1 MERRLA
7 AILAADVAG
16 YSRLMGADEE
26 GTLKTLN
33 LYRSVMTDL
42 IAEHQGR
49 VVDTVGD
56 SLLAEFGSA
65 VQAVRSAVA
74 MQRALDRRNADL
86 DEARRMHFR
95 IGINVGD
102 VMVQGAD
109 LMGDSV
115 NIAARLEQMAEPGGI
130 MVSGTVWEH
139 IEGKLS
145 FPCTFVG
152 EQTAK
157 NIARPVRTYRIAWE
171 QPDMEGARLCSPP
184 AARRLDK
191 PSIAVIPFVNMSGDP
206 EQEYFSD
213 GITDDIIT
221 ALSRFRSLFVIARHS
236 SFQLR
241 DKAIGIVEAA
251 RRLGARYIV
260 EGSLRKQDG
269 RVRINVQL
277 VDAAANSNLWSD
289 CYDRE
294 LKDVFAIQDEVTR
307 NIVSRLVG
315 RLESAELTRARHRP
329 TENLQVYECLHRAS
343 SLMGATGDRENETV
357 QALLLRAI
365 SLDPNCAR
373 AHAELALTYVF
384 DWLRSDAL
392 EDLDKAFDAARA
404 ALTADDQD
412 SWCHLAF
419 GFACMHRRLFQQ
431 AQEHYELALALN
443 PNDSEVI
450 ANMGELLSYRGKPE
464 EAIDWI
470 KEAMRLNPL
479 HPAYYWNDLAGA
491 YYHCHRYRDAI
502 AARLRMLQPFYA
514 HDICLAACYG
524 QLGDTVHATQ
534 HAEIVLKN
542 IPNFSARAFVAGE
555 PFEREADEL
564 HLLEGLHKAGLP
576 D

>member
-1 MERRLA
+1 MAEEPPKRRLA

-16 YSRLMGADEE
+16 YSRLMGEDEA
-26 GTLKTLN
+26 GTLSALKARRKEILQPVV
-33 LYRSVMTDL
+33 SK
-42 IAEHQGR
+42 HHGR
-49 VVDTVGD
+49 IVKLMGD
-56 SLLAEFGSA
+56 GVLVEFASA
-65 VQAVRSAVA
+65 VNAVVCAVELQGA
-74 MQRALDRRNADL
+74 MAAANKDLPEDRQISLRV
-86 DEARRMHFR
+86 
-95 IGINVGD
+95 GINLGD
-102 VMVQGAD
+102 VMVEDGD
-109 LMGDSV
+109 LYGDGV
-115 NIAARLEQMAEPGGI
+115 NIAARLEALAEPGCVF
-130 MVSGTVWEH
+130 VSSKVRDEVV
-139 IEGKLS
+139 GKLGIGFEDLGPQS
-145 FPCTFVG
+145 L
-152 EQTAK
+152 K
-157 NIARPVRTYRIAWE
+157 NIAEPVRAYRVS
-171 QPDMEGARLCSPP
+171 GVP
-184 AARRLDK
+184 AVAVAAPKNATDK

-294 LKDVFAIQDEVTR
+294 LKDVFAIQDEVTS

-365 SLDPNCAR
+365 SLDPHCAR

-392 EDLDKAFDAARA
+392 KDLDKAFDAARA

-470 KEAMRLNPL
+470 KQAMRLNPL

-491 YYHCHRYRDAI
+491 YYHCHRYGDAI

-524 QLGDTVHATQ
+524 QLGDTVHAKQ
-534 HAEIVLKN
+534 HADIVLKN

-555 PFEREADEL
+555 PFEREVDEL